1 MKVKGKKIQFF
12 CFYHFVPGIKQ
23 MAGGVRQTG
32 YETFGALLHHQ
43 AIKAMSYSKDCL
55 LLAFENIV
63 NNI

>member
-1 MKVKGKKIQFF
+1 
-12 CFYHFVPGIKQ
+12 